1 MLLDYIDP
9 ESTGGKKKELL
20 ERDAE
25 YYGVPSLFARALTN
39 NPDVFEARSDYHNRI
54 VLEGDVDDRMG
65 ELIYLAVS
73 ATNKCEYCT
82 ASHREV
88 LIEHVGLPE
97 EEVEALT
104 TGNLSEFDERE
115 RAVLEFATQ
124 IARDPKRVTDDH
136 VEALREAGYTDANV
150 TRLVLMTTAAISA
163 NTIADTLNI
172 LPADRE
178 EPFS

>member
-1 MLLDYIDP
+1 MLLDYVDP
-9 ESTGGKKKELL
+9 ESAEGKAAQLL

-39 NPDVFEARSDYHNRI
+39 NPEVFEARTDYHNRI
-54 VLEGDVDDRMG
+54 VLEGDVEDRIG

-73 ATNKCEYCT
+73 ATNECEYCT

-88 LIEHVGLPE
+88 LLEYVGLPD

-104 TGNLSEFDERE
+104 GGDLDYFDEHE

-124 IARDPKRVTDDH
+124 VARDPKRVAEDH
-136 VEALREAGYTDANV
+136 VDALREAGYDDAQIV
-150 TRLVLMTTAAISA
+150 RLLLMTTAAISA
-163 NTIADTLNI
+163 NTIADALNI

-178 EPFS
+178 KPFS